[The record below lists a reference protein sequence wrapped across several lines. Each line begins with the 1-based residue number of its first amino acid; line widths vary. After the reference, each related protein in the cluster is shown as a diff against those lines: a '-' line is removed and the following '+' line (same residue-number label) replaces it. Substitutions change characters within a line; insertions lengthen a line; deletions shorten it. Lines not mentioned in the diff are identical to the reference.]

1 MEKIRSAV
9 IGCGRMGAFTSE
21 KVKKYSP
28 KSWLPLSHIEALIC
42 CPDTFLESICDIDKD
57 LLDKTSSQYGIENI
71 FYDYQ
76 IMLEEIKPELL
87 CVATRTIERTAII
100 SDAINTGVKAIHL
113 EKPIC
118 NSIKQLNE
126 LDKIVKEKNIVLT
139 YGTIRRYFNI
149 YNKAKEIANSGE
161 VGILQEIEINFGSAQ
176 LFWTHPHSVDT
187 ILYFAGLRNISHVE
201 ANLDNVV
208 FGDKDDFVTS
218 DPLVHS
224 AKIFFDDGCIGK
236 ITTRPGMD
244 VTLYCSQGIIVVEGD
259 GKRLIVRKI
268 NKSDAYFEYPG
279 KSFTKEDNTP
289 EGSMAAI
296 QSLVGQL
303 RPNAKINN
311 KYDSFFDKDHIFNGQ
326 RVLFG
331 LIQSH
336 IDGGLPV
343 YIDEIRPSIN
353 VLGKTDQFYA

>member
-1 MEKIRSAV
+1 MNKIRSAV
-9 IGCGRMGAFTSE
+9 IGCGRMGAFTSQT
-21 KVKKYSP
+21 VKKYSP
-28 KSWLPLSHIEALIC
+28 NCWFPLSHIEALIR
-42 CPDTFLESICDIDKD
+42 CPETLLESICDIDKD
-57 LLDKTSSQYGIENI
+57 LLDKSSSKYGVENI
-71 FYDYQ
+71 FFDYQ
-76 IMLEEIKPELL
+76 IMLEKIKPELL

-100 SDAINTGVKAIHL
+100 RDAINKGVKAIHL

-126 LDKIVKEKNIVLT
+126 LNKVVKENNIALT

-149 YNKAKEIANSGE
+149 YNQAKEIADSGE
-161 VGILQEIEINFGSAQ
+161 VGTLQEIEINFGSAQ

-187 ILYFAGLRNISHVE
+187 ILFFAGSRNIEQVE

-208 FGDKDDFVTS
+208 FGEKDDFVSS
-218 DPLVHS
+218 DPTVIS

-244 VTLYCSQGIIVVEGD
+244 VTLYCSKGVIVVEGD

-268 NKSDAYFEYPG
+268 NKSDAYYEYPG
-279 KSFTKEDNTP
+279 EYFTKEDDDP

-296 QSLVGQL
+296 KSLVGQL

-311 KYDSFFDKDHIFNGQ
+311 KYNSFFDKDHIFNGQ
-326 RVLFG
+326 RALFG

-343 YIDEIRPSIN
+343 SINEIRSSIN